1 MNNIEIYFFKENHV
15 DEITTINNLCFP
27 ISWSKDSMKKELE
40 NKFAKYVVAV
50 KDNVVIGYGG
60 FWIILDEG
68 HITNIAV
75 HPEYRR
81 IGAGQLMLSKL
92 INISKE
98 LSLCAMTLEVRK
110 SNIPAQ
116 NLYKKFGF
124 IEEGIRKKYYADN
137 NEDAIIMW
145 KRDI

>member
-1 MNNIEIYFFKENHV
+1 MNDVEIYTFNESHV

-27 ISWSKDSMKKELE
+27 VAWTKDSMKKELE
-40 NKFAKYVVAV
+40 NKFAKYVVSK
-50 KDNVVIGYGG
+50 KDNIVIGYGG
-60 FWIILDEG
+60 FWIILDEA

-75 HPEYRR
+75 HPEYRG
-81 IGAGQLMLSKL
+81 IGAGKEMLSSL
-92 INISKE
+92 INLSKE
-98 LSLCAMTLEVRK
+98 LNLCAMTLEVRK
-110 SNIPAQ
+110 SNIIAQ

-124 IEEGIRKKYYADN
+124 LEEGVRKKYYADN